1 MPRYFFDVKNGHR
14 LVDPA
19 GIDCHGDDE
28 AKRQGAAV
36 ARQIATD
43 VPTSVARHV
52 AVIDDEGREIAVIG
66 IEKSDGS

>member
-19 GIDCHGDDE
+19 GIDCRSDDD

-36 ARQIATD
+36 ARQIAND
-43 VPTSVARHV
+43 VPASVARRV
-52 AVIDDEGREIAVIG
+52 AVVDDEGREIAVIG
-66 IEKSDGS
+66 IAKSDGS